1 MVRSMSRLLIM
12 GALAAF
18 AFAPSARADFNIQI
32 FDNPALAGLPLYSI
46 DDDGPGDSSNP
57 LTGVI
62 GTSLT
67 SDLAALNAAISA
79 TGLVFSNLSATSNAS
94 SPPLNNVASLTV
106 NGEVSR
112 LAGAPTVAELYIL
125 VSANDYNFP
134 VGPTYAV
141 SSNASHTF
149 TQVGVG
155 TSPYFISYFN
165 DSNTINATETA
176 TALLVFAPPAGNSAA
191 ALTAPDLITAGSVPY
206 GLTNV
211 TRIRILGGTGAS
223 DLFNG
228 ATTVRAV
235 PEPGSL
241 ALIALG
247 GSALLFG
254 HLRRRKA
261 QA

>member
-1 MVRSMSRLLIM
+1 MVRNMRRLLIA
-12 GALAAF
+12 GVLAVA
-18 AFAPSARADFNIQI
+18 AFAPSARADFDIQI
-32 FDNPALAGLPLYSI
+32 FSDAALTNMLYSI
-46 DDDGPGDSSNP
+46 DDDGPGDSSTP
-57 LTGVI
+57 VAGVI

-67 SDLAALNAAISA
+67 GDLAALNAAVA
-79 TGLVFSNLSATSNAS
+79 GTGLQFSNLSATSNAG
-94 SPPLNNVASLTV
+94 SPPLNNIATLSV

-112 LAGAPTVAELYIL
+112 LAGAPAIAELYIL

-134 VGPTYAV
+134 AGPTYLV
-141 SSNASHTF
+141 SSSASHTF
-149 TQVGVG
+149 TGVGAG
-155 TSPYFISYFN
+155 TSPSFISYFN
-165 DSNTINATETA
+165 DSNTLNATETA
-176 TALLVFAPPAGNSAA
+176 TALLVFAPAPGNSSQ
-191 ALTAPDLITAGSVPY
+191 ALTAPNLLTVGSPAY

-211 TRIRILGGTGAS
+211 TRIRLVGGDGAS
-223 DLFNG
+223 DLFTG
-228 ATTVRAV
+228 ATTVRMV